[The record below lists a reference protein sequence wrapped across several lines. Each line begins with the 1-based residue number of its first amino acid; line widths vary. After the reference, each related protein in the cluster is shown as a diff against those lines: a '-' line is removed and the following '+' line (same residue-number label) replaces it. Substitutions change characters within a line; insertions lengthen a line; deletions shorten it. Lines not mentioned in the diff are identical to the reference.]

1 MPRRVLIVED
11 ELDFQQMLKRTLEKN
26 TKQYFYEVEWAATG
40 QEGIDKAKEFF
51 PDLILLDM
59 DLPKKNGFRVIEELA
74 NEDYIKRIVPIT
86 GRFQE
91 KHLQQLTS
99 QQKIQEYIIKGKEN
113 NKRYVEVI
121 FRNEL
126 SDTKGFNYEELDPKL
141 AEFVSEKAQAIQIIF
156 HRQLKDVVEIGNL
169 LSEVKTKLEYGQFL
183 RWLKTELDCS
193 HSLARKFIR
202 TAETFNQ
209 IDIENLDISPS
220 AAYAIAQSNIPAPV
234 KEELIGRARRG
245 EKISPKLVKETRDRH
260 EQQTNLKVI
269 EAANDDP
276 LEVRSETP
284 SEQPATVINRP
295 HPGEILRVT
304 KSKRWLELG
313 SHRIY
318 CGAPDSKEFQ
328 KALPDPIVL
337 LLYFPP
343 SFTSELPA
351 FSQQIQQY
359 ITFYTQYQD
368 EVSGSEWREIL
379 NPTLTASMERLTQEK
394 ETIVFC
400 YLPDP
405 TLLIHSHLINCH
417 TIIAEPRKEQREQLI
432 KLWEQSK
439 GNKLSR

>member
-1 MPRRVLIVED
+1 MPRKVLIVED

-40 QEGIDKAKEFF
+40 QEGIDKAKEFL
-51 PDLILLDM
+51 PELILLDM

-91 KHLQQLTS
+91 KHLQKLTS
-99 QQKIQEYIIKGKEN
+99 QPKIQEYIIKGKQN
-113 NKRYVEVI
+113 NKHYVEVI

-126 SDTKGFNYEELDPKL
+126 SDNSFNYEELDPKL

-156 HRQLKDVVEIGNL
+156 HRQLKDVIKTGNL
-169 LSEVKTKLEYGQFL
+169 LSEVKARLEHGQFQ
-183 RWLKTELDCS
+183 RWLKSELDCS

-234 KEELIGRARRG
+234 KEELIGRARQG
-245 EKISPKLVKETRDRH
+245 EKILPKLVKQVRDRY
-260 EQQTNLKVI
+260 EQQANLKVI
-269 EAANDDP
+269 EAASDDT
-276 LEVRSETP
+276 LEVTSEK
-284 SEQPATVINRP
+284 PATVTNTQ
-295 HPGEILRVT
+295 HSGEILKVT
-304 KSKRWLELG
+304 KSNRWLELG

-318 CGAPDSKEFQ
+318 CGSPDSQEFQ
-328 KALPDPIVL
+328 KALPDPIIL

-343 SFTSELPA
+343 SFTTELPA
-351 FSQQIQQY
+351 FPQKIQQY
-359 ITFYTQYQD
+359 ITIYTEYKD
-368 EVSGSEWREIL
+368 EVSSSDWGEIL
-379 NPTLTASMERLTQEK
+379 NPTLTASMERFTQE
-394 ETIVFC
+394 EEIIVFC

-417 TIIAEPRKEQREQLI
+417 TITAEPRKEQRDRLVE
-432 KLWEQSK
+432 LWEHK
-439 GNKLSR
+439 DTRTLT

>member
-1 MPRRVLIVED
+1 MPRKVLIVED

-26 TKQYFYEVEWAATG
+26 TKQYFYEVEWATTG

-51 PDLILLDM
+51 PELILLDM
-59 DLPKKNGFRVIEELA
+59 NLPKKNGFQVIEELA

-91 KHLQQLTS
+91 KHLQKLTS
-99 QQKIQEYIIKGKEN
+99 QPKIQEYIIKGKQN
-113 NKRYVEVI
+113 NKHYVEVI

-126 SDTKGFNYEELDPKL
+126 SDNSFHYEELDPKL
-141 AEFVSEKAQAIQIIF
+141 AEFISEKAQAIQIIF
-156 HRQLKDVVEIGNL
+156 HRQLKDVVKTGNL
-169 LSEVKTKLEYGQFL
+169 LSEVKARLEYGQFL
-183 RWLKTELDCS
+183 RWLRTELDCS

-234 KEELIGRARRG
+234 KEELIGRARQG
-245 EKISPKLVKETRDRH
+245 EKILPKLVKQVRDRY
-260 EQQTNLKVI
+260 EQQGNPKVI
-269 EAANDDP
+269 EAASDDT
-276 LEVRSETP
+276 LEVTSEVP
-284 SEQPATVINRP
+284 SEKPATVTNTQ
-295 HPGEILRVT
+295 HSGEILKVT
-304 KSKRWLELG
+304 KSNRWLELG

-318 CGAPDSKEFQ
+318 CGSPDSKEFQ
-328 KALPDPIVL
+328 KALPDPIIL

-343 SFTSELPA
+343 SFTTELPA
-351 FSQQIQQY
+351 FPQKIQQY
-359 ITFYTQYQD
+359 ITIYTEYKD
-368 EVSGSEWREIL
+368 EVSSSDWGEIL
-379 NPTLTASMERLTQEK
+379 NPTLTASMERFTQEQ

-417 TIIAEPRKEQREQLI
+417 TITAEPRKEQCDQLVE
-432 KLWEQSK
+432 LWEQRK
-439 GNKLSR
+439 DTRTLT